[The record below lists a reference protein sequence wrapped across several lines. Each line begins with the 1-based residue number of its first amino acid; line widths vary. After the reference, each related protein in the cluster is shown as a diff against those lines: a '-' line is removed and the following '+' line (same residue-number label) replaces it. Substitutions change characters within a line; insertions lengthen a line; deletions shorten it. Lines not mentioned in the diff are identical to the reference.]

1 MVPRVRW
8 VCAAAREPGEK
19 QSLFEDLK
27 IQDDI
32 CWRGHLRTK
41 GLTGRDLLAEELPPH
56 ASLFFNDRLVRC
68 DQGAVEPNAPAQYAH
83 PTSRSTLP
91 PLESPDL
98 LLVLL
103 LLLICGCIAFATTAR
118 YISKVHSQ
126 GQSLPWRSSLR
137 DGASFFV
144 AHLDA
149 KKAR

>member
-8 VCAAAREPGEK
+8 VCAAVREPGEK

-41 GLTGRDLLAEELPPH
+41 GLTCRDLLAEELPPH
-56 ASLFFNDRLVRC
+56 AFIVFNDRLVRC
-68 DQGAVEPNAPAQYAH
+68 DQGAVEANAPAQYAHH

-98 LLVLL
+98 VLVLVL
-103 LLLICGCIAFATTAR
+103 LLLICGCIALRLQQAHV
-118 YISKVHSQ
+118 SKVHSQ
-126 GQSLPWRSSLR
+126 GP
-137 DGASFFV
+137 GAV
-144 AHLDA
+144 TAVEILA
-149 KKAR
+149 QR